1 MSKNRKKCIEKFI
14 SKKKDEIEAVNE
26 NFFGDVVSVGQASG
40 QLKEALE
47 KVDAC
52 LDKRKFEEASQ
63 LGYRDIASEF
73 IFLQRCLGALND
85 TVTQKQKV
93 IQDICIELC
102 NELDNVS
109 YEEVA
114 PLVEAQIETLEPIDN
129 PMKIEILIGKK
140 TAQKLQSLQNIRHTP
155 IEHLVEL
162 ILASAMKDD
171 DKNWR
176 KLEKSKTSIPNI
188 KSKKKKYYT
197 SDEVSNHLDALGKQ
211 TEERFENLY

>member
-26 NFFGDVVSVGQASG
+26 NFFGDVVSVAQASG

-171 DKNWR
+171 EKNWR
-176 KLEKSKTSIPNI
+176 KLEKSKALIPNI
-188 KSKKKKYYT
+188 KSEKKKRYT
-197 SDEVSNHLDALGKQ
+197 GDEVFDHLKALGKQ
-211 TEERFENLY
+211 EKERSKNLY